1 MQGQVNLK
9 AAVRR
14 TLTLD
19 SNGKHYKLNDKIATL
34 QVRPRGWHLDEKHV
48 TIDGKRIS
56 GGIFDFALFLFHNAK
71 EQIARGAGPFF
82 YLPKMESHLE
92 ARLWNDIF
100 VMAQDEL
107 GIPQGTIKATVLI
120 ETIMAVSYTHLRAHE
135 TS

>member
-1 MQGQVNLK
+1 
-9 AAVRR
+9 VRR

-48 TIDGKRIS
+48 TIDGKRVS

-100 VMAQDEL
+100 VMAQNESACR
-107 GIPQGTIKATVLI
+107 KAP
-120 ETIMAVSYTHLRAHE
+120 SRPPC
-135 TS
+135 